1 MQQVTHR
8 ESRTTLWSVALLLVV
23 QQGCTTEGPG
33 LLPIGMVDLRIAESA
48 GQLTVSAQTQHDYGC
63 LGFTISHTDYARPA
77 PLGME
82 LRMDLLGVRSPGGTC
97 AAAVAPATG
106 TATYRLP
113 PIGKHSLRV
122 TINNTT
128 ALATLEVTADSL
140 LVTSGESPWTTWPQ
154 PRVARP

>member
-8 ESRTTLWSVALLLVV
+8 ESRTTLWSVARLLVV

-48 GQLTVSAQTQHDYGC
+48 GQLTVLAQTQHDYGC
-63 LGFTISHTDYARPA
+63 LGFTISHTDFARPA

-82 LRMDLLGVRSPGGTC
+82 LGTNLLGVRSPGGTC

-106 TATYRLP
+106 TASYRMP
-113 PIGKHSLRV
+113 PIGRHSIRL

-128 ALATLEVTADSL
+128 ASAILEVTADSL
-140 LVTSGESPWTTWPQ
+140 FVTGGESLWTIWPE